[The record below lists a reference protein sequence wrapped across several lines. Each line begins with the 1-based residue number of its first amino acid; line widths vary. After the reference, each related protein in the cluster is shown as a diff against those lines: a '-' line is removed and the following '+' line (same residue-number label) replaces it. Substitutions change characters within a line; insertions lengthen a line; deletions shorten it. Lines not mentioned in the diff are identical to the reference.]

1 MGASAGPSLTTAGP
15 EATGESEGD
24 TGAGGES
31 VGELEGEK
39 AMGPEEEEEGM
50 GVVGRGDALGAT
62 ACGNDDEALGVATGE
77 PNGD

>member
-1 MGASAGPSLTTAGP
+1 MGVSTSPSLTTAGP
-15 EATGESEGD
+15 EGD
-24 TGAGGES
+24 MGMRGES